1 MPSATPKSPPRL
13 DPEARRQRDDKALAM
28 LAAGATVAE
37 AARAVR
43 ISRQHLHFRLAQL
56 RAAASPEPQDPS

>member
-13 DPEARRQRDDKALAM
+13 DPEARRRRDDKALAM

-43 ISRQHLHFRLAQL
+43 ISRQHLYFRLAQL
-56 RAAASPEPQDPS
+56 RAAASPKTQDRS